1 MIAPASTVVVTAAEV
16 FNETDPMHCVA
27 RIVRK
32 GGGRYMVTDA
42 LGQGAQMVDT
52 YADAV
57 GLADKIGRQH
67 RGDFGPE
74 DDARTDS
81 QRLTDLGLPAG
92 TNTGAL

>member
-57 GLADKIGRQH
+57 GLADKIGRE
-67 RGDFGPE
+67 RGPLDAGSTTPDYPRLDGITWTRSEHGP
-74 DDARTDS
+74 
-81 QRLTDLGLPAG
+81 
-92 TNTGAL
+92 